1 LFTAVCDE
9 LILSV
14 TGYRKTCSYITN
26 SCCNTRYAMCW
37 WAQGSTHPGSRS
49 LWRINF
55 YGGA

>member
-1 LFTAVCDE
+1 LFSAVCDE

-14 TGYRKTCSYITN
+14 TWYHKTCSYITN
-26 SCCNTRYAMCW
+26 SWFNTRYATCW
-37 WAQGSTHPGSRS
+37 WAQWFKNSGSKS